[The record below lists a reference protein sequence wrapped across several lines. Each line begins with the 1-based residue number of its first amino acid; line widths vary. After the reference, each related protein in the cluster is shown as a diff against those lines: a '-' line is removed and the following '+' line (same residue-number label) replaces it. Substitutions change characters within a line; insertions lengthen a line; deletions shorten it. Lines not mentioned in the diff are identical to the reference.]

1 MASTQ
6 TEHAASGYSHLVERP
21 QSWRRQL
28 YLQGRNM
35 SVGQLVATMRANGL
49 SAQEEAADLHIPIAH
64 IQEALSYYELHHD
77 LIDAE
82 LREDRRYLQEKGY
95 YQDNDARDM
104 SYLEIAQALENGINA
119 NLDIAGALIVLNQ
132 WRY

>member
-6 TEHAASGYSHLVERP
+6 TETAASGYAYLVERP

-49 SAQEEAADLHIPIAH
+49 SPQEAAADLHIPLSH

-95 YQDNDARDM
+95 MRDHA
-104 SYLEIAQALENGINA
+104 E
-119 NLDIAGALIVLNQ
+119 
-132 WRY
+132 